1 MYLGTSIEYLS
12 TPQSVYTF
20 RDFLDWIMANS
31 ITCVIA
37 AHRVKMSIAERRTCS
52 AMAACKQNPTR
63 YSRMWHRAD
72 AKPLLIAL
80 VAHTHAR
87 PQSEQINSHV
97 PQHPFPWTPLPICR
111 FEAVS
116 PHKASLTDADATPS
130 PTQSRPEWN
139 APVPTVEPS
148 HLQLPTKITHRD
160 AFQAHDVLP
169 VNHTVTRYPWIPSVH
184 SFQGSSLYSD
194 TISGT
199 GGKLLGNSGLHKPE
213 VAKQAEKTEY
223 SGIQMKGANFDAA
236 STYSVAFSKHK
247 VEAKGRQTMDAVGHR
262 VDLAT
267 REQGAPEPVVQPQQ
281 IGALKGNW
289 KQYKFIPNQHKF
301 EGCSVYQSE
310 FGQGRPAG
318 RLSCANRWTEKVK
331 NPFVDV

>member
-1 MYLGTSIEYLS
+1 MHALS
-12 TPQSVYTF
+12 
-20 RDFLDWIMANS
+20 LNKS
-31 ITCVIA
+31 IT
-37 AHRVKMSIAERRTCS
+37 
-52 AMAACKQNPTR
+52 
-63 YSRMWHRAD
+63 
-72 AKPLLIAL
+72 
-80 VAHTHAR
+80 
-87 PQSEQINSHV
+87 HV
-97 PQHPFPWTPLPICR
+97 PQHPFASAPLPICR

-116 PHKASLTDADATPS
+116 PHKPSLTDADATPS
-130 PTQSRPEWN
+130 PTQSQPVWN

-148 HLQLPTKITHRD
+148 HLQLSTKIIHRD

-169 VNHTVTRYPWIPSVH
+169 INHTASRYPWIPSVH
-184 SFQGSSLYSD
+184 TFQGSSLYSD

-223 SGIQMKGANFDAA
+223 SGIQMKGTKFDAA

-247 VEAKGRQTMDAVGHR
+247 VEAEGRETMAVGHR
-262 VDLAT
+262 VDLAPH
-267 REQGAPEPVVQPQQ
+267 EQGAPEPVVQPQQ